1 MKVHGSTLQQP
12 TLGQGAVTRA
22 WGRLTWG
29 LKQTVVQ
36 VQSNLP
42 ALIPGYLLAGLWVIE
57 AARPV
62 LIRGSRTPNRKDLS
76 AEREKIPHVPSTG
89 NIKPILGFLSRVDTT
104 GFEGHTEWLYRTES
118 PPVGSFCFQ
127 KTQAALRQLGIS
139 LPSGDVMVLMAP
151 RRTGPTIRCLPTTL
165 ASVSCTHTEPRH
177 SGSRLSTFNSTPTWP
192 ETAVLFIYFS

>member
-1 MKVHGSTLQQP
+1 MKVHCSTLQQP

-42 ALIPGYLLAGLWVIE
+42 ALIPGYFLAGLWVIE

-62 LIRGSRTPNRKDLS
+62 LIGGSRTPNRKDLS
-76 AEREKIPHVPSTG
+76 AEREKIPHVPSMG
-89 NIKPILGFLSRVDTT
+89 NIKPILGFLSRIDAT

-151 RRTGPTIRCLPTTL
+151 RRTGPTIRCLPTTP
-165 ASVSCTHTEPRH
+165 ASASCTANGSNHTVP
-177 SGSRLSTFNSTPTWP
+177 SPPLQ
-192 ETAVLFIYFS
+192 